1 MDRKST
7 FTRATV
13 FLVAGALVAGT
24 TGCASWTSNKPAKKN
39 SMWSSMQFWK
49 KPYQRPQKIVAIWS
63 PDILTMTGK
72 PPTRGFGGRLY
83 FYNEKSQAIPVNG
96 ELIVHGYLEKRIGK
110 KIQLDKIEADK
121 TFVFTAEQFTEHF
134 SPSELG
140 ASYSIWIPWDAAGGE
155 QLEITLIPAFKGEK
169 GDIVQGEAAKLIL
182 PGKRQDE
189 LEAVPFQQVSYQK
202 AQIPTNTGPLPT
214 LSTTT
219 IAVPAKIN
227 RGDDTTAYSVENSQ
241 PGPVMVGAGNSGLP
255 AASHTNMIYAG
266 TAGNR
271 SLVLTPGV
279 QPQGNY
285 GVGANGYQI
294 SYPVG
299 YPSPPSTGI
308 APPVNYPNVPNANP
322 QQVNPQFQNLP
333 SVPAQ
338 WLAPH
343 QLNNGQSMPNQSA
356 PIGGLQQPNFSQ
368 PGNMVVAAVPNA
380 IGNQGNTNYGPA
392 YPAQPGI
399 GFSPAVQPVGYN
411 HPQQHVFPQQLGMV
425 QQSQLQPQMMPNAMG
440 QGQFQVPPAHQFPSR

>member
-7 FTRATV
+7 FNRTTLL
-13 FLVAGALVAGT
+13 LVAGAFVVGT
-24 TGCASWTSNKPAKKN
+24 TGCASWTSSKPAKKN

-182 PGKRQDE
+182 PGKRQGE
-189 LEAVPFQQVSYQK
+189 MEAVPFQQVSYQK
-202 AQIPTNTGPLPT
+202 AHIPTNTGPLTP
-214 LSTTT
+214 LATTT
-219 IAVPAKIN
+219 ISVPAKIN
-227 RGDDTTAYSVENSQ
+227 RADDASAFSVENIQS
-241 PGPVMVGAGNSGLP
+241 GPVMVGAGSSGSQ
-255 AASHTNMIYAG
+255 AAGDATMIYGGAAG
-266 TAGNR
+266 SR
-271 SLVLTPGV
+271 SLVLTPGMQAPV
-279 QPQGNY
+279 NY

-294 SYPVG
+294 NYPVSYPVAPTTG
-299 YPSPPSTGI
+299 MTQPSNYPSL
-308 APPVNYPNVPNANP
+308 PNATP
-322 QQVNPQFQNLP
+322 VQGNPQFQNLP
-333 SVPAQ
+333 SVPTQ
-338 WLAPH
+338 WMAPH
-343 QLNNGQSMPNQSA
+343 QINNGQSMPNQFA
-356 PIGGLQQPNFSQ
+356 PIGSFQQPNFSQ
-368 PGNMVVAAVPNA
+368 PGNMVVSAVPNA
-380 IGNQGNTNYGPA
+380 TGNPMNTNYGPA
-392 YPAQPGI
+392 YPSQPGL
-399 GFSPAVQPVGYN
+399 GFSSPVQTVGYN
-411 HPQQHVFPQQLGMV
+411 HPQQNVHPQQTGIV
-425 QQSQLQPQMMPNAMG
+425 QQSTLQTQIMPNAMG
-440 QGQFQVPPAHQFPSR
+440 QGQFQVPAAHQFPSR